1 MESDYNIV
9 DSRITAGFC
18 SIIVAVAEN
27 GVIGSG
33 NQLPWRLPD
42 DLKRFKAL
50 SLGKPIV
57 MGRKTFDSIG
67 RPLPGRLNIVIS
79 RQAGLTIPG
88 CRVVSSIDDA
98 MLTALDAHA
107 PASELE
113 VVIVGGADLYR
124 QMLPRVRVIHL
135 TRVHANVDGDVLFPE
150 LKEQQW
156 REVAKEYHPADERH
170 AHAFTF
176 STLERVAP

>member
-1 MESDYNIV
+1 MV
-9 DSRITAGFC
+9 TL

-27 GVIGSG
+27 GVMGND

-42 DLKRFKAL
+42 DLKHFKAL

-67 RPLPGRLNIVIS
+67 RALPGRLNIVIS
-79 RQAGLTIPG
+79 RQPGRDIPG
-88 CRVVSSIDDA
+88 CRVVTSIDEAIAAAQPA
-98 MLTALDAHA
+98 M
-107 PASELE
+107 EI
-113 VVIVGGADLYR
+113 VIVGGAEIYR
-124 QMLPRVRVIHL
+124 QVLPRVQIIHL
-135 TRVHANVDGDVLFPE
+135 TRVHADVPGDVVFPTLRDE
-150 LKEQQW
+150 EW
-156 REVAKEYHPADERH
+156 REVAKEYHPADDRH

>member
-1 MESDYNIV
+1 MTSDHKILS
-9 DSRITAGFC
+9 SRVTELKF

-79 RQAGLTIPG
+79 RQPGLEIPG
-88 CRVVSSIDDA
+88 CTVVTSIDEA
-98 MLTALDAHA
+98 IAAARPA
-107 PASELE
+107 PEI
-113 VVIVGGADLYR
+113 VIVGGADIYR
-124 QMLPRVRVIHL
+124 QVLPQVQVIHL
-135 TRVHANVDGDVLFPE
+135 TRVHASVDGDVVFPT
-150 LKEQQW
+150 LQEQQW

>member
-1 MESDYNIV
+1 MTSDHKIFS
-9 DSRITAGFC
+9 SRVTELKF

-79 RQAGLTIPG
+79 RQPGLEIPG
-88 CRVVSSIDDA
+88 CTVVTSIDEA
-98 MLTALDAHA
+98 IAAARPA
-107 PASELE
+107 PEI
-113 VVIVGGADLYR
+113 VIVGGADIYR
-124 QMLPRVRVIHL
+124 QVLPQVQVIHL
-135 TRVHANVDGDVLFPE
+135 TRVHASVDGDVVFPT
-150 LKEQQW
+150 LQEQQW

>member
-1 MESDYNIV
+1 ML
-9 DSRITAGFC
+9 
-18 SIIVAVAEN
+18 SIIVAVADN

-33 NQLPWRLPD
+33 NQLPWRLPE

-79 RQAGLTIPG
+79 RQPGLQLPG
-88 CRVVSSIDDA
+88 CRVVASIDEA
-98 MLTALDAHA
+98 IAAAQPA
-107 PASELE
+107 PEI
-113 VVIVGGADLYR
+113 VIVGGAEIYR
-124 QMLPRVRVIHL
+124 QVLPSVRIIHL
-135 TRVHANVDGDVLFPE
+135 TRVHAEIAGDALFPQ
-150 LKEQQW
+150 LQPGQW
-156 REVAKEYHPADERH
+156 REIAQEYHPADERH
-170 AHAFTF
+170 AYAFTF